1 MPQLTRVL
9 PATLALASLLTVP
22 ALAQSP
28 RASMVVTTEWLAQQL
43 TDPDLVLLHM
53 GDPAEYAKKHVPGAR
68 LITRAVISAPASPGT
83 LTLEMPSA
91 EALETA
97 LEGLGISDRSRIV
110 VMFGSGWVTPATRV
124 VFTFQAAGLADR
136 TSWVDGGLEQWEK
149 EGRAVTT
156 DVPVITPGALSPL
169 TMRPPVVDA
178 EYVRAHLK
186 DPKTVIIDAR
196 DPEFYR
202 GERTGGSAT
211 APHKTG
217 HIDGAR
223 SLPYSA
229 VVTAE
234 NRWKSEPELRTL
246 FTAAGVRAGDTVV
259 AYCHIGQQAT
269 AVVFA
274 ARMLG
279 LDVRLYDGSFED
291 WSRRDGPVIK

>member
-9 PATLALASLLTVP
+9 PATVALVSLLPVP
-22 ALAQSP
+22 AVAQSP
-28 RASMVVTTEWLAQQL
+28 RASMVVTTEWLAQHL

-53 GDPAEYAKKHVPGAR
+53 GDPAEYAKKHVAGAR
-68 LITRAVISAPASPGT
+68 LITRAAISAPAAPGT
-83 LTLEMPSA
+83 LTLEMPTA
-91 EALETA
+91 AALEA
-97 LEGLGISDRSRIV
+97 SLEGLGISDRSRIV
-110 VMFGSGWVTPATRV
+110 LMFAGGWVSPATRV
-124 VFTFQAAGLADR
+124 MLTLQGAGLGDR

-149 EGRAVTT
+149 DGRPVTA
-156 DVPVITPGALSPL
+156 DGPAITPGALSPL
-169 TMRPPVVDA
+169 TMQPPVVDA

-186 DPKTVIIDAR
+186 DAKTVIIDAR

-202 GERTGGSAT
+202 GERTGGSPT

-217 HIDGAR
+217 HIDGAH
-223 SLPYSA
+223 SVPYSA
-229 VVTAE
+229 VVTAD
-234 NRWKSEPELRTL
+234 NGWKSESELRAL
-246 FTAAGVRAGDTVV
+246 FTAAGVKAGDTVV